1 MNPEVGLLSYN
12 QRDGS
17 QQFYKPYS
25 EETGQLIDKEARS
38 IVEGQYERVKALLTE
53 KSALMNELADR
64 LTDKETLVY
73 SDLREV
79 LGERPFGVQENVA
92 SFVTAGGNPF
102 TAEFDGDAKSSADA
116 KEAGG
121 EDQISGQ

>member
-12 QRDGS
+12 QRDGN

-38 IVEGQYERVKALLTE
+38 IVEGQYERVKELLTE

-79 LGERPFGVQENVA
+79 LGERPYGVHETIA
-92 SFVTAGGNPF
+92 AFVTAGGSPF
-102 TAEFDGDAKSSADA
+102 AADFDAVGNADA
-116 KEAGG
+116 AGTR
-121 EDQISGQ
+121 E